1 MLLSIGALAQ
11 IDKEGLPMTW
21 GTSETTSA
29 VSIWKD
35 LPSLDLLSLQA
46 QDELDQTNKAI
57 PFRFAYASEVS
68 FNTVNSGRWTNLDNG
83 DRVWILGMRSE
94 IALSLNITFSE
105 FVIPNG
111 GKVYIYNNSRTDF
124 IGPLTNRHNST
135 NSSMTTLPVSGNEI
149 VIEYYEPYAYR
160 GVGVIEISAVSQA
173 YKSLESAAD
182 AATSCIT
189 ALPEN
194 QNNKVLSDISSSVL
208 LMLVDNG
215 QRVATGTL
223 VNNTQN
229 DGTPYFITSSASLM
243 GDPNSWVFVFG
254 LNDENCSSNN
264 TSVSDVECWDKALTG
279 AQVLAI
285 DAPSGM
291 ALLQISNKP
300 KTSWGV
306 YYAGW
311 SGQPSGANH
320 FACIQQAFGINQSI
334 SLFSGMLQ
342 TTNWNGLL
350 AAPINSWSVGNT
362 FVGSVGSP
370 IFNDDGL
377 FCGVLIGGNSSC
389 DNDGI
394 DYAAVLS
401 SAWSTFKV
409 YLNPTGGAKSNAEG
423 FYPIFL
429 DEETSEQSTNPF
441 FVFPNPAKDFIYI
454 QNESESEVIKVEFID
469 SSGRLTEIE
478 RPSLPMIDV
487 IDLPAGIYQLRI
499 ITTTGTE
506 TSRIVK
512 L

>member
-1 MLLSIGALAQ
+1 MLLSIGAVAQ

-21 GTSETTSA
+21 STSETTTS
-29 VSIWKD
+29 VNIWKD
-35 LPSLDLLSLQA
+35 LPAIDLLALQA

-57 PFRFAYASEVS
+57 PYRFAYATEVS
-68 FNTVNSGRWTNLDNG
+68 FNTINSGRWTNLANG
-83 DRVWILGMRSE
+83 DRVWVLGMRSD

-105 FVIPNG
+105 FMIPDG

-124 IGPLTNRHNST
+124 IGPLTDRNNSSG
-135 NSSMTTLPVSGNEI
+135 SSMTTLPVSGNEI
-149 VIEYYEPYAYR
+149 IIEYYEPYAYR
-160 GVGVIEISAVSQA
+160 GEGVLEISSVSQA
-173 YKSLESAAD
+173 YKSLEAAST
-182 AATSCIT
+182 AASSCIYT
-189 ALPEN
+189 LPEN
-194 QNNKVLSDISSSVL
+194 QNNKILSDISSSVL

-243 GDPNSWVFVFG
+243 GDPHSWVFVFG
-254 LNDENCSSNN
+254 LNGENCSTAS
-264 TSVSDVECWDKALTG
+264 TSQSDVACWDKALTG
-279 AQVLAI
+279 AEILAI
-285 DAPSGM
+285 DTPSGM
-291 ALLQISNKP
+291 ALLQISNRP

-311 SGQPSGANH
+311 SGQPSGSDH
-320 FACIQQAFGINQSI
+320 FACIQQAFGMNQSMA
-334 SLFSGMLQ
+334 LFSGMLQ
-342 TTNWNGLL
+342 PTNWNGLQ
-350 AAPINSWSVGNT
+350 AAPVSSWTQGNT

-370 IFNDDGL
+370 IFNDAGM
-377 FCGVLIGGNSSC
+377 FCGVLVGGNSAC
-389 DNDGI
+389 NNDGI
-394 DYAAVLS
+394 DYIAVLS
-401 SAWSTFKV
+401 SAWNTFKP
-409 YLNPTGGAKSNAEG
+409 YLNSTGSSKSDAQG

-429 DEETSEQSTNPF
+429 DEETSDKTTSPF
-441 FVFPNPAKDFIYI
+441 FIFPNPAKDFIYI
-454 QNESESEVIKVEFID
+454 QNESESAVLKVEFID

-487 IDLPAGIYQLRI
+487 VNLPSGIYQLRI